1 MDKTMPQQKNFSAR
15 NQKRFLKNQL
25 KNQSLTENSTQ
36 KTSTS
41 SDIDCLAKTKQTEQ
55 KNFSA
60 RNQKRFLKNQI
71 RNQSLIEN
79 STQKTSNS
87 SGVDCTNQ
95 TKAIETGIVL
105 LIDQVAAVTF
115 ERETQVSDFGIYER
129 VFIKSLNLSLNFIS
143 CLLQW

>member
-1 MDKTMPQQKNFSAR
+1 MNKTIPQQKTFSAR

-25 KNQSLTENSTQ
+25 KNQSLIENSTQ
-36 KTSTS
+36 KTSNS

-60 RNQKRFLKNQI
+60 RNQKRFLKNQLKH
-71 RNQSLIEN
+71 QSLIGN

-87 SGVDCTNQ
+87 SDIDCLAKTNQ

-105 LIDQVAAVTF
+105 LIDQ
-115 ERETQVSDFGIYER
+115 
-129 VFIKSLNLSLNFIS
+129 L
-143 CLLQW
+143 